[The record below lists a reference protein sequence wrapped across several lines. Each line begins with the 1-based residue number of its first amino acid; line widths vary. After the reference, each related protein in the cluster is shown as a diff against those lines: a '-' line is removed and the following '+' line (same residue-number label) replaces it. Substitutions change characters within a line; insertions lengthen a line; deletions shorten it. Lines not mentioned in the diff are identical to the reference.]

1 MAAALAAGNAV
12 VAKPAE
18 QTPLVAFEAVRLLHE
33 AGVPKNVLQ
42 FLPGDG
48 ARIGK
53 VLLAHPALSGV
64 AFTGSNETAAII
76 NRALAARDGAIPALI
91 AETGGMNAMIVDSS
105 ALPEQAVRDVL
116 ASAFDSAGQRCS
128 AARLLFVQ
136 EDVADRVITMLK
148 GAMAELKLGDPMDYA
163 TDIGPV
169 IDEDARQVLD
179 AHKARMTAEAKTI
192 LDMEL
197 PPDCARGTFVS
208 PAAYEISSV
217 SSLKREVFG
226 PVLHVVRF
234 AGDQLADVCTALNGT
249 GFGLTLGVHTRI
261 ERTAAEI
268 RRRMRVGNIYVNR
281 NQIGA
286 VVGAQPFGGE
296 GLSGTGPKAGG
307 PHYLHRFATERVC
320 STDTTASG
328 GNAALMSL

>member
-1 MAAALAAGNAV
+1 
-12 VAKPAE
+12 
-18 QTPLVAFEAVRLLHE
+18 VAFEAVKLLHE
-33 AGVPKNVLQ
+33 AGVPGSVLHL
-42 FLPGDG
+42 LPGDG

-53 VLLAHPALSGV
+53 ALLAHPKLSGI

-76 NRALAARDGAIPALI
+76 NRQLAARDGAIPALI

-136 EDVADRVITMLK
+136 EDVADRVIAMLR
-148 GAMAELKLGDPMDYA
+148 GAMAELRLGDPMDYA

-169 IDEDARQVLD
+169 IDEDARQVLET
-179 AHKARMTAEAKTI
+179 HKARMRAEAKTI
-192 LDMEL
+192 MDL
-197 PPDCARGTFVS
+197 PLPAACAGGTFVS
-208 PAAYEISSV
+208 PAAYELSSI

-234 AGDQLADVCTALNGT
+234 GGGRLGEVCAALNAT
-249 GFGLTLGVHTRI
+249 GFGLTLGLHTRI
-261 ERTAAEI
+261 ERTAAEV
-268 RRRMRVGNIYVNR
+268 RRLARVGNIYVNR

-328 GNAALMSL
+328 GNAALMSM